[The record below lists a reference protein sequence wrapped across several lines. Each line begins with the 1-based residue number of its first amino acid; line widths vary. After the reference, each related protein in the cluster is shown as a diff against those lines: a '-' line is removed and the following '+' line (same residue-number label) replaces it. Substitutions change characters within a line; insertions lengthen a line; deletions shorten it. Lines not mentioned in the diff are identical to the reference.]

1 MCQVILKTWEG
12 KNGMCICFG
21 IAVFSWP
28 GSYPVTTM
36 QWIMC
41 TGKGD
46 AGFRWSLFIL
56 TFAILQDVWTG
67 MSFVNLKTL
76 YWLFSY
82 VFIYLLVRHLNII
95 QTLIYQGFWWCLMK
109 SITWFLVFWACFPFL
124 LFSERIL
131 DTVICITSEKIKSFV
146 CVLRFPPTLSFTLV
160 ATLNG
165 NQVKVNFGH
174 EYWSLGKTGK
184 YTRATFNLCQSSF

>member
-12 KNGMCICFG
+12 KNGMWICFG

-28 GSYPVTTM
+28 GSYPITTM

-46 AGFRWSLFIL
+46 AGFRWSLLIL
-56 TFAILQDVWTG
+56 TFAILQDFWTG

-82 VFIYLLVRHLNII
+82 VFIYLLVTHLN
-95 QTLIYQGFWWCLMK
+95 TDSNLPG
-109 SITWFLVFWACFPFL
+109 FLVVPYEKYNLISCFLSMFSISFVFWKNIRYGYL
-124 LFSERIL
+124 HYIWKNKR
-131 DTVICITSEKIKSFV
+131 SFV

-184 YTRATFNLCQSSF
+184 YMRAAFNLCQSSF